1 MTRFTLPS
9 ALRAATVVTAVL
21 LAGAAHGQEV
31 RIAVPAALTGPY
43 AFVGVP
49 ITNGIVLA
57 LEEAQASGAFGN
69 LKVKWSVD
77 DDASDKAQAITLVSR
92 YAHDNVDLV
101 LGPTSSI
108 EAGAAAPVANDLQI
122 PLLSPALSEVVT
134 KAGKWS
140 FKVTSAPTQV
150 MGSLA
155 TYAVQKEKIKS
166 IALVFVRDNEG
177 YISQKNTMKS
187 ALASSDVKVLAEE
200 SVVGS
205 DTDFSALA
213 TKLIALKPEALFI
226 AAPPEIAANVIL
238 QARQNGLPASTK
250 LLGVSTM
257 ASPQFSK
264 IGGSAVDGT
273 VFVADYFVG
282 NPSDA
287 NKKFVQAYTRK
298 HNTPPDNW
306 AAVGY
311 TLGQMG
317 ILAIKNA
324 GPHPDR
330 AKIRDALERTK
341 NMPVILGT
349 GSLNLDQNRNPYY
362 GAAVLTVKQGQ
373 LALADAP

>member
-1 MTRFTLPS
+1 MRQTLRS
-9 ALRAATVVTAVL
+9 SLHAAALCVSLFASVA
-21 LAGAAHGQEV
+21 LAQEV
-31 RIAVPAALTGPY
+31 RVAVPAALTGPY

-69 LKVKWSVD
+69 LKVKWTVD
-77 DDASDKAQAITLVSR
+77 DDASDKAQAVTLVNR
-92 YAHDNVDLV
+92 YATRDGVQLV

-108 EAGAAAPVANDLQI
+108 EAAAAAPVANDLQI

-150 MGSLA
+150 MGELA
-155 TYAVQKEKIKS
+155 TYAVEKAKIKT
-166 IALVFVRDNEG
+166 IAMVFVRDNEG

-187 ALASSDVKVLAEE
+187 ALAPTGVKLVAEE

-205 DTDFSALA
+205 DTDFLALA
-213 TKLIALKPEALFI
+213 TKIIAQKPDALFI

-238 QARQNGLPASTK
+238 QARQNGLPASTR

-282 NPSDA
+282 NPSEA
-287 NKKFVQAYTRK
+287 NKKFVQAWTRK
-298 HNTPPDNW
+298 YNAAPDNW

-317 ILAIKNA
+317 VLAIKNA
-324 GPHPDR
+324 GPNPDR

-341 NMPVILGT
+341 NMPVVLGT
-349 GSLNLDQNRNPYY
+349 GALNLDANRNPYY
-362 GAAVLTVKQGQ
+362 GAAVLAVKQGHMV
-373 LALADAP
+373 LAD

>member
-1 MTRFTLPS
+1 MITSPLSPRLHAVFAAA
-9 ALRAATVVTAVL
+9 ALL
-21 LAGAAHGQEV
+21 LAGAAYAQDV
-31 RIAVPAALTGPY
+31 RVAVPAALTGPY

-69 LKVKWSVD
+69 VKVTWTVD
-77 DDASDKAQAITLVSR
+77 DDASDKAQAITLVNR
-92 YAHDNVDLV
+92 YATRDNVQLV

-108 EAGAAAPVANDLQI
+108 EAAAAAPVANDLQI

-155 TYAVQKEKIKS
+155 KYAADKAKIKS

-177 YISQKNTMKS
+177 YISQKNTMKA
-187 ALASSDVKVLAEE
+187 ALESLGTKVLAEE

-205 DTDFSALA
+205 DTDFSAVA

-238 QARQNGLPASTK
+238 QARQNGLPATTK

-282 NPSDA
+282 NPSEA
-287 NKKFVQAYTRK
+287 NKKFVQAYTHK
-298 HNTPPDNW
+298 HHGAPDNW

-317 ILAIKNA
+317 VLAIKNA
-324 GPHPDR
+324 GPKPDR
-330 AKIRDALERTK
+330 AKIREALERTK
-341 NMPVILGT
+341 DMPVILGT
-349 GSLNLDQNRNPYY
+349 GVLNLDQNRNPYY
-362 GAAVLTVKQGQ
+362 GAAVLSVKQGQ
-373 LALADAP
+373 MVLAE

>member
-1 MTRFTLPS
+1 MLRLIPRSSLP
-9 ALRAATVVTAVL
+9 ALAIFASL
-21 LAGAAHGQEV
+21 LAGAAGAQEV
-31 RIAVPAALTGPY
+31 RIAVPAALSGPY

-57 LEEAQASGAFGN
+57 LEEAQAAGTFGN
-69 LKVKWSVD
+69 LKVKWTVD
-77 DDASDKAQAITLVSR
+77 DDASDKAQAITLVNR
-92 YAHDNVDLV
+92 YATRDGVHLV

-108 EAGAAAPVANDLQI
+108 EAAAAAPVANDLQI

-155 TYAVQKEKIKS
+155 TYAVEKAKIKS
-166 IALVFVRDNEG
+166 IAMVFVRDNEG
-177 YISQKNTMKS
+177 YISQKNTMKA
-187 ALASSDVKVLAEE
+187 ALAPTGVKVLAEE

-205 DTDFSALA
+205 DTDFLALA

-238 QARQNGLPASTK
+238 QARQNGMPAGTR

-298 HNTPPDNW
+298 HNVAPDNW

-317 ILAIKNA
+317 ISAIKNA
-324 GPHPDR
+324 GANPDR

-349 GSLNLDQNRNPYY
+349 GSLDLDQNRNPYY
-362 GAAVLTVKQGQ
+362 GAAVLSVKQGQ
-373 LALADAP
+373 LVLAD